1 MYPEKRPFNSLSVNN
16 QKTLGTKAKPPIV
29 KVMTKLALTIIGLR
43 PYWSASRPHTGAIKA
58 EAKADKDT
66 ARPAY
71 HSTLFLGAPS
81 SSTYK
86 AINGITSEK
95 LAPVKKL
102 PSQATRKF
110 CFQLT
115 SLLMIVHLLFKKSQL
130 LL

>member
-1 MYPEKRPFNSLSVNN
+1 
-16 QKTLGTKAKPPIV
+16 
-29 KVMTKLALTIIGLR
+29 MTKLALTIIGLR

-71 HSTLFLGAPS
+71 HSTLLFWERLD